1 MGKKRKKKK
10 TVRKKILKLS
20 WYLWESTWPLLLMI
34 NGICGYGKAVSACSF
49 NKGNLCFF
57 HLPAFLGYSCC
68 SLLFVTPSFS
78 VSSSRYSDPVIF
90 LPASSESISFWSA
103 LFKPYCYSVTLSFKS
118 SFVQPSSTSSWM
130 FWDSAPPPT
139 SIIYT
144 PGSCPI
150 SCLCFAMLPIAR
162 ILILITHVHQ

>member
-1 MGKKRKKKK
+1 MEKQFLHVALIR
-10 TVRKKILKLS
+10 
-20 WYLWESTWPLLLMI
+20 E
-34 NGICGYGKAVSACSF
+34 ICVF
-49 NKGNLCFF
+49 L

-68 SLLFVTPSFS
+68 SLPFVTPSFS
-78 VSSSRYSDPVIF
+78 VSSSRYCDPVIF
-90 LPASSESISFWSA
+90 LPASSESISFWST

-130 FWDSAPPPT
+130 FRDSTPPPT

-150 SCLCFAMLPIAR
+150 SCLCFAMLPNRQNTYTNYPCAPVMFSTFKWFWDVSLSI
-162 ILILITHVHQ
+162 